1 MRVLVLLRG
10 APGCGKSTWI
20 QENNLRQYAL
30 SADEL
35 RLMCECPALLTD
47 GGYGISQS
55 NDKLVW
61 QLLFQMLE
69 ARMQRSEFTVID
81 ATNSKTIEM
90 NRYKELADTYRF
102 RIYCVDF
109 TDLPIEECKRRNAQR
124 PAHKI
129 VPEEVI
135 DKMYSRFATQKIPS
149 GIRVIKPDEL
159 DTAWFKPADFSHYDK
174 IHHIGDV
181 HGCYTALK
189 TYLEDGIHENELY
202 IFTGDY
208 IDRGLENVQ
217 VVQYLAEL
225 SKLPNVLLLEG
236 NHERWL
242 WYWAHGGTSKSM
254 EFEKH
259 TRRELEQAGVDPK
272 MVRAFYR
279 KLGQC
284 AYYVYHDKL
293 VFASHGGLSR
303 LPDNLTK
310 IAAEQM
316 IRGVGAYSDFEKIA
330 HNFDRLAPANTYQV
344 YGHRNVKALPI
355 DISERCFN
363 LEGSVEFG
371 GDLRIVTLDRDGF
384 HPIYVK
390 NEVFRSVEAEPQA
403 TEYSAAEQ
411 TVMELVDNMRNN
423 RMIREK
429 KFGDIS
435 SFNFSKDAFYS
446 GRWDSQTMKARGLFI
461 NTVEGHVV
469 ARAYEKFFN
478 INERPETKFDMLQ
491 HRLQFPVAAYLK
503 ENGFLGIVSYN
514 AQTDDFFISSK
525 SDPEGPFSE
534 WLRDIFLESTTDVDK
549 VKAYLKSNDVSLVFE
564 CIDPINDPHIIKY
577 DRKHLVLLD
586 VVQNTIAFSKL
597 PYSQLTKVGQELG
610 YSVKKLAY
618 QIRNW
623 QDFCR
628 WYDEVQDADYTFE
641 GEPIEGFVIEDSA
654 GFMVKTKLSYY
665 NTWKFMRS
673 IAHETLRNG
682 HSRRTSALTTPL
694 HNHFYGWLKAH
705 SADAAGMPTDI
716 VSLRDMFYEKSATT
730 N

>member
-20 QENNLRQYAL
+20 EQNNLKQYAL

-35 RLMCECPALLTD
+35 RLMCECPDLLPD

-61 QLLFQMLE
+61 RFLFQILE
-69 ARMQRSEFTVID
+69 ARMQRGEFTVID
-81 ATNSKTIEM
+81 ATNSKTVEM

-102 RIYCVDF
+102 RMYCVDF
-109 TDLPIEECKRRNAQR
+109 TDLPVEECKRRNASR
-124 PAHKI
+124 PPHKI

-159 DTAWFKPADFSHYDK
+159 DAVWFKPVNFSHYDK

-208 IDRGLENVQ
+208 IDRGLENAQ

-259 TRRELEQAGVDPK
+259 TRKELEQANIDPK
-272 MVRAFYR
+272 MVRSLYR
-279 KLGQC
+279 KFGQC
-284 AYYVYHDKL
+284 AYYTYGDKVVL
-293 VFASHGGLSR
+293 ATHGGLSC

-310 IAAEQM
+310 IATEQM
-316 IRGVGAYSDFEKIA
+316 MKGVGVYNDFEKIA
-330 HNFDRLAPANTYQV
+330 QNFDRLAPANVYQV
-344 YGHRNVKALPI
+344 YGHRNTKALPI
-355 DISERCFN
+355 EISERCFN
-363 LEGSVEFG
+363 LEGAVEFG
-371 GDLRIVTLDRDGF
+371 GDLRVVTLDRDGF
-384 HPIYVK
+384 HTTYIH
-390 NEVFRSVEAEPQA
+390 NEVFRPVEAEPQA

-411 TVMELVDNMRNN
+411 TVMELVDKMRKS
-423 RMIREK
+423 RMVREK

-435 SFNFSKDAFYS
+435 SFNFTKDAFYS
-446 GRWDSQTMKARGLFI
+446 KQWDAQTTKARGLFI
-461 NTVEGHVV
+461 NTVEGRVA

-491 HRLQFPVAAYLK
+491 HRLQFPVAAYRK

-514 AQTDDFFISSK
+514 PQTDDFFISSK

-534 WLRDIFLESTTDVDK
+534 WLRTIFVASTPDQDK
-549 VKAYLKSNDVSLVFE
+549 VKAYLKENDVSLVFE
-564 CIDPINDPHIIKY
+564 CIDVVNDPHIIKY
-577 DRKHLVLLD
+577 DHSHIVLLD
-586 VVQNTIAFSKL
+586 IVKNQLTFSKL
-597 PYSQLTKVGQELG
+597 PYSQLAKVGQDLG
-610 YSVKKLAY
+610 YQVKELAY
-618 QIRNW
+618 QIGNW

-628 WYDEVQDADYTFE
+628 WYDEVHEPDYLYK
-641 GEPIEGFVIEDSA
+641 GEVVEGFVIEDSS
-654 GFMVKTKLSYY
+654 GFMVKAKLSYY
-665 NTWKFMRS
+665 NNWKFLRGV
-673 IAHETLRNG
+673 AHEVLRTGNF
-682 HSRRTSALTTPL
+682 HRTAALTTPL
-694 HNHFYGWLKAH
+694 QNHFYGWLKSH
-705 SADAAGMPTDI
+705 YKDELMPSDI
-716 VSLRDMFYEKSATT
+716 ISLRDMFYKEAKG
-730 N
+730 